1 MFFSTLTTGAI
12 SILVISFPSSTSK
25 FMTHVELDLLP
36 EFTTS
41 IKNISAP
48 IERDVT
54 FTCNVKDIG
63 QFKVGW
69 VKADT
74 KAIQAIGEQII
85 THNQRVSVSGDF
97 VTTFNL
103 HIREVTMDDAG
114 NYMCQINTDPMTY
127 QSAWLNVMVPP
138 DIDMAHTSG
147 DIVAREHED
156 TARLVCTAKGVPRP
170 RIVWRR
176 EGGVKI
182 RVKNSQHQ
190 HRTQHRLVDTWNS
203 DTLEIHRVRREDM
216 GAYLCI
222 ANNDV
227 PPAVS
232 RRIYLHVQF
241 PPSILPG
248 LSVLGS
254 AAGNPLTLECI
265 VESYPKSFVVWSIGD
280 KILHGGEPDYTV
292 TELPLSMYR
301 ISSKLTLKNYNAD
314 QAGIY
319 MCRGTNSLGQA
330 ESTTRVYTTEVE
342 ELIPRR
348 EPKYEIILES
358 EEKVTLVKEI
368 AEPVENED
376 RWTVPDN
383 AGKDASISEK
393 QRKHGGRRKQHE
405 NQTKKRR
412 IGLLNSRA
420 SNTFW
425 NLHWSLFF
433 LLYCSALLFK
443 QI

>member
-1 MFFSTLTTGAI
+1 MASSSSMMFSTLPAGVMAMLI
-12 SILVISFPSSTSK
+12 ISFPSSTSK

-36 EFTTS
+36 EFTTA

-54 FTCNVKDIG
+54 FTCNVKNIG

-74 KAIQAIGEQII
+74 KAIQAIGDQII
-85 THNQRVSVSGDF
+85 THNQRVSVTGDF

-103 HIREVTMDDAG
+103 HIKEVAMDDGG

-176 EGGVKI
+176 EGGLKI
-182 RVKNSQHQ
+182 RIKNSQH
-190 HRTQHRLVDTWNS
+190 QHRLVDTWNS

-280 KILHGGEPDYTV
+280 KILHGGEDDYTV

-301 ISSKLTLKNYNAD
+301 ISSKLTLKNFSQA

-319 MCRGTNSLGQA
+319 RCRGTNSLGQA
-330 ESTTRVYTTEVE
+330 ESTTRVYPTEPE
-342 ELIPRR
+342 ELIPRH
-348 EPKYEIILES
+348 EPKYEIIVES
-358 EEKVTLVKEI
+358 EEKVTLVKEV
-368 AEPVENED
+368 ENPVEKD
-376 RWTVPDN
+376 DSWKSPD
-383 AGKDASISEK
+383 AREKDSENEK
-393 QRKHGGRRKQHE
+393 QQKHGRRKVHE
-405 NQTKKRR
+405 NKSKNRR
-412 IGLLNSRA
+412 IGLLSSGTTYPRWDL
-420 SNTFW
+420 S
-425 NLHWSLFF
+425 HWAFF
-433 LLYCSALLFK
+433 LCNILLVLR
-443 QI
+443 I